1 MVNNPAPHRKSPY
14 SAALKPLPA
23 PAPLAL
29 AVASAIAFTL
39 SLPAAFAADTAL
51 PAITIAAD
59 ALVDPNTARI
69 TPNNPSLAPGADVTD
84 QLASIAGV
92 WSSRKSGH
100 GNDLIIRGQR
110 NNQINTWL
118 DGASIQG
125 ACPNRMDPP
134 TSFGTLIGYDRVIVD
149 KGVNSLQYG
158 AGGSGGTIRMERDTA
173 ALAEQTGVHGKID
186 YSLNSNG
193 LNGQGGADVLAS
205 NGQAYLRAIG
215 SMANGSNYTDGNG
228 TEVPAS
234 YKQRTGALIAG
245 YKFNEA
251 SGVEA
256 SVERN
261 RMVDVR
267 YAALGMDSVF
277 DNATTYRLKGWLGN
291 LSGPVSA
298 IKAEVYQTNVDHLMD
313 NYTLRPVPVGGMK
326 MYSPATAKTTGGRVT
341 LTSNLGNVRVD
352 YGLDAVRVERN
363 AGVYTPTNTAT
374 PMYRQWPGSVLDQV
388 GAFSEATWQ
397 LTPVDTLKGGLRI
410 DRFTSKIDGTLG
422 NSIAT
427 DALVPLATRTAAI
440 DNKTQNEISAL
451 LRYEHLFNAQL
462 KGYAGLSRTAVAP
475 DATQLYSLLKGKNSL
490 GQALISQVG
499 NPNLTSERHNQ
510 INVGLSGVNGALTW
524 DGSIYYDRVQDYILQ
539 DRAAVGINP
548 QATVFRNI
556 NAELYGFDGS
566 ARYALTQTLSL
577 RGQLAY
583 VRGKDTSDNRN
594 LPQMPPVTGTVGID
608 YTQAKW
614 QAGTSLDFAARA
626 TNIDTQSGLDKGET
640 GGFGVANLYVAYKVT
655 PRWQISTGIDNVF
668 DKTYSMHVNRQYS
681 ALFGNPNLTV
691 NEPGR
696 TVWAKLNGSF

>member
-1 MVNNPAPHRKSPY
+1 PAPLSTSRY
-14 SAALKPLPA
+14 PA
-23 PAPLAL
+23 PVTSHPAPTPLAL
-29 AVASAIAFTL
+29 AIASALALTFIAP
-39 SLPAAFAADTAL
+39 SVQAADNAL
-51 PAITIAAD
+51 PAVTINDD
-59 ALVDPNTARI
+59 ALVDPNTTSI
-69 TPNNPSLAPGADVTD
+69 TPENPRLAPGADVTD
-84 QLASIAGV
+84 QLSSIAGV

-110 NNQINTWL
+110 DNQINTWL

-134 TSFGTLIGYDRVIVD
+134 TSFSTLIGYDRIVVD
-149 KGVNSLQYG
+149 KGVSSLQYG
-158 AGGSGGTIRMERDTA
+158 AGGSGGTVHMERDTD

-205 NGQAYLRAIG
+205 NGHAYLRAIG
-215 SMANGSNYTDGNG
+215 SMANGSNYKDGNG

-245 YKFNEA
+245 YKFDEA

-261 RMVDVR
+261 RMYDVR
-267 YAALGMDSVF
+267 YAALGMDSIF

-298 IKAEVYQTNVDHLMD
+298 IKAEVYRTNVDHLMD
-313 NYTLRPVPVGGMK
+313 SYTLRSVPVGGMK

-341 LTSNLGNVRVD
+341 LTSYIGAVKVN

-363 AGVYTPTNTAT
+363 AGVYTPTNPKT
-374 PMYRQWPGSVLDQV
+374 PMFRQWPGTQNDQV

-397 LTPVDTLKGGLRI
+397 LTSVDTLKGGLRI
-410 DRFTSKIDGTLG
+410 DRFSSKLDSTLG

-427 DALVPLATRTAAI
+427 DAVVPAATRSAAKK
-440 DNKTQNEISAL
+440 DQSNTELSAL
-451 LRYEHLFNAQL
+451 LRYEHLFSAEL
-462 KGYAGLSRTAVAP
+462 KGYAGISRTAVAP

-490 GQALISQVG
+490 GQPVISQIG
-499 NPNLTSERHNQ
+499 NPNLTPERHNQ
-510 INVGLSGVNGALTW
+510 INLGLSGANGALTW
-524 DGSIYYDRVQDYILQ
+524 DGSIYYDRVQNYILQ
-539 DRAAVGINP
+539 DRAPVGTNP
-548 QATVFRNI
+548 LSTVFRNI

-583 VRGKDTSDNRN
+583 VRGKDTSDGRN
-594 LPQMPPVTGTVGID
+594 LPQMPPVTGTVGMD
-608 YTQAKW
+608 YTQGQW

-626 TNIDTQSGLDKGET
+626 THIDTRSGLDKGET

>member
-1 MVNNPAPHRKSPY
+1 MVNVPAPRNKSAYPVP
-14 SAALKPLPA
+14 LKLRPSPS
-23 PAPLAL
+23 PLAL
-29 AVASAIAFTL
+29 AITSAIALTL
-39 SLPAAFAADTAL
+39 SAPCAFAADNAL
-51 PAITIAAD
+51 PTITIAAE
-59 ALVDPNTARI
+59 ALVDPNTASI

-84 QLASIAGV
+84 QLANIAGV

-134 TSFGTLIGYDRVIVD
+134 TSFGTLIGYDRIVVD

-158 AGGSGGTIRMERDTA
+158 AGGSGGTVRLERDTA

-205 NGQAYLRAIG
+205 NGKAYVRAIG
-215 SMANGSNYTDGNG
+215 SMANGSNYKDGNG
-228 TEVPAS
+228 AEVPAS
-234 YKQRTGALIAG
+234 YKQRTGAFIAG
-245 YKFNEA
+245 YKFDEA
-251 SGVEA
+251 SGIEA

-261 RMVDVR
+261 RMIDVR

-298 IKAEVYQTNVDHLMD
+298 IKAEVYQTNVDHRMD
-313 NYTLRPVPVGGMK
+313 NYTLRPVPLGGMK

-341 LTSNLGNVRVD
+341 LSANIGAVRVD

-363 AGVYTPTNTAT
+363 AGVYTPTNPLN
-374 PMYRQWPGSVLDQV
+374 PMYRQWPGTQLDQV

-397 LTPVDTLKGGLRI
+397 LTSVDTVKGGLRI
-410 DRFTSKIDGTLG
+410 DRFTSKIDSTLG

-427 DALVPLATRTAAI
+427 DGMVPLTTRASAKN
-440 DNKTQNEISAL
+440 DKTNSEISAL
-451 LRYEHLFNAQL
+451 LRYEHQFNASL
-462 KGYAGLSRTAVAP
+462 KGYAGISRTAVAP
-475 DATQLYSLLKGKNSL
+475 DATQLYSLLKGKNKQ
-490 GQALISQVG
+490 GQAVISQVG
-499 NPNLTSERHNQ
+499 NPDLTPERHNQ
-510 INVGLSGVNGALTW
+510 INVGLSGANGALNW
-524 DGSIYYDRVQDYILQ
+524 DGSVYYDRVQNYILQ
-539 DRAAVGINP
+539 DRAAVGGNP
-548 QATVFRNI
+548 FATVFRNI

-566 ARYALTQTLSL
+566 ARYTLSDSLSL

-583 VRGKDTSDNRN
+583 VRGKDTSDGRN
-594 LPQMPPVTGTVGID
+594 LPQMPPITGTVGLD
-608 YTQAKW
+608 YAAGQW

-626 TNIDTQSGLDKGET
+626 THIDTLSGLDKGET
-640 GGFGVANLYVAYKVT
+640 GGFGVTNLYVAYKVT
-655 PRWQISTGIDNVF
+655 PRWQVSTGIDNVF

>member
-1 MVNNPAPHRKSPY
+1 
-14 SAALKPLPA
+14 
-23 PAPLAL
+23 
-29 AVASAIAFTL
+29 
-39 SLPAAFAADTAL
+39 
-51 PAITIAAD
+51 
-59 ALVDPNTARI
+59 
-69 TPNNPSLAPGADVTD
+69 
-84 QLASIAGV
+84 
-92 WSSRKSGH
+92 
-100 GNDLIIRGQR
+100 
-110 NNQINTWL
+110 
-118 DGASIQG
+118 
-125 ACPNRMDPP
+125 
-134 TSFGTLIGYDRVIVD
+134 
-149 KGVNSLQYG
+149 
-158 AGGSGGTIRMERDTA
+158 
-173 ALAEQTGVHGKID
+173 
-186 YSLNSNG
+186 
-193 LNGQGGADVLAS
+193 
-205 NGQAYLRAIG
+205 
-215 SMANGSNYTDGNG
+215 
-228 TEVPAS
+228 
-234 YKQRTGALIAG
+234 
-245 YKFNEA
+245 
-251 SGVEA
+251 
-256 SVERN
+256 
-261 RMVDVR
+261 
-267 YAALGMDSVF
+267 
-277 DNATTYRLKGWLGN
+277 
-291 LSGPVSA
+291 
-298 IKAEVYQTNVDHLMD
+298 
-313 NYTLRPVPVGGMK
+313 
-326 MYSPATAKTTGGRVT
+326 TGGRVT

-363 AGVYTPTNTAT
+363 AGVYTPTNTVT

-490 GQALISQVG
+490 GQPLISQVG

-626 TNIDTQSGLDKGET
+626 TNIDTQSGLDKSET